1 MALGGTIKLQGES
14 EYRRALSQITQN
26 LREVSSEMKIVT
38 STYDKNDTSTDALTA
53 KSDVLNKRLEEQKSK
68 LKLVSDQYKKYQDAV
83 KQSANEHT
91 QLGEKLENAKQKLAS
106 IEAQCGKNSKEYEE
120 QKKAVDELQKE
131 YDESTKA
138 QDTNAKSLS
147 QLAVKMNNAQADVI
161 KTTKE
166 IDNLGKESDGSAKQV
181 DDLSKKMGDADDASK
196 NLNDGFTVLKGT
208 MANLASQAISKVVD
222 GFKELVGGAVD
233 YQKSMEY
240 YTTSFTV
247 MTGSADKASET
258 VKKLADIGATTPFD
272 MPQLA
277 DATSLLMNFGFSAGD
292 AVDSMMMLG
301 DISQGNADKLNS
313 IARAY
318 GKMNSAQKVSL
329 EDINM
334 MIDAGFN
341 PLQEI
346 SEKTGESMKSLYDRI
361 SHGKMSV
368 DEITASMKRSTSE
381 GGKYFKSMDAQSQ
394 TLDGRL
400 STLSDTVNS
409 KLGEALQ
416 PVLKKAA
423 DEWIPNITNAIDN
436 LDMDSVISVID
447 DIISN
452 VGDLF
457 GFIMDNGDMIISLV
471 AGIGTAMLTWKVASM
486 INGVVTA
493 VKAFQAANEGAS
505 VAQALLNGVM
515 NANPIM
521 LVATLLVGLVTAFIA
536 LWNTS
541 ESFRNFWIGLWD
553 GIKEVTGTV
562 VNAIVGFFT
571 QTLPNGFNAV
581 IEFFANLPGNI
592 ANFLGQALTN
602 VGQWVVNM
610 VQKAGEVGSQF
621 LQNVVSFFSQLPYNI
636 GYLIGEAL
644 GFIIKWVPQIASMAI
659 KAGSQFLHNVVSF
672 FRQLPSNIWNFLT
685 TVISNVG
692 SWVVNMAGKARQA
705 GSQFLQ
711 NVISFFRQLPSNVA
725 KFLSNVIS
733 NLGSWA
739 GNMARKGAEGAR
751 NLFHAVVNGIK
762 NLPKEVMN
770 IGKNIVQG
778 IWDGISG
785 AAGWLA
791 GKVKSFAK
799 GILDGMKNALK
810 IHSPS
815 RVFRDEVGK
824 YIAEGIGVGFTNEMK
839 SVTADMINA
848 IPTNFDVDAN
858 VKGSSGYVSSD
869 GYSYDRLVSA
879 FKDALSQVKIE
890 MDDEEMGHFVDKT
903 VTKLIYT

>member
-26 LREVSSEMKIVT
+26 LREVSSEMKVVT

-68 LKLVSDQYKKYQDAV
+68 LKLVSDQYKQYQNAV

-91 QLGEKLENAKQKLAS
+91 KLGEKLENAKGKLAS
-106 IEAQCGKNSKEYEE
+106 IEAQCGQNSKEYEE
-120 QKKAVDELQKE
+120 QKKAVDDLQKQ

-138 QDTNAKSLS
+138 QDKNKKSLS
-147 QLAVKMNNAQADVI
+147 QLAVQMNNAQADVN

-181 DDLSKKMGDADDASK
+181 DDLSKKMGDADGASK

-208 MANLASQAISKVVD
+208 MANLASQAISKIVD

-258 VKKLADIGATTPFD
+258 VKKLADIGAKTPFD

-277 DATSLLMNFGFSAGD
+277 DATSLLMNFGFNADD

-301 DISQGNADKLNS
+301 DISQGSADKLES
-313 IARAY
+313 ISRAY

-346 SEKTGESMKSLYDRI
+346 SEHTGESMQSLYDRI
-361 SHGKMSV
+361 SKGKMSV
-368 DEITASMKRSTSE
+368 DEITESMKRSTSE

-400 STLSDTVNS
+400 STLSDTINS
-409 KLGEALQ
+409 KFGEALQ
-416 PVLKKAA
+416 PILQKAA

-436 LDMDSVISVID
+436 MDIDSVVSVID
-447 DIISN
+447 DIVSA

-457 GFIMDNGDMIISLV
+457 GFIMDNGSMIISLV
-471 AGIGTAMLTWKVASM
+471 AGIGAAMVTWNVASM

-493 VKAFQAANEGAS
+493 VKRYQEANEGAT

-515 NANPIM
+515 NGNPIM
-521 LVATLLVGLVTAFIA
+521 LVVSLLAGLIATIVT
-536 LWNTS
+536 LWTTN
-541 ESFRNFWIGLWD
+541 EGFR
-553 GIKEVTGTV
+553 
-562 VNAIVGFFT
+562 
-571 QTLPNGFNAV
+571 NAV
-581 IEFFANLPGNI
+581 ISVWNAFKDTVGNAIKSVDGFIGNLISWFQALPGRI
-592 ANFLGQALTN
+592 GAFLSG
-602 VGQWVVNM
+602 
-610 VQKAGEVGSQF
+610 
-621 LQNVVSFFSQLPYNI
+621 
-636 GYLIGEAL
+636 
-644 GFIIKWVPQIASMAI
+644 
-659 KAGSQFLHNVVSF
+659 
-672 FRQLPSNIWNFLT
+672 
-685 TVISNVG
+685 VISNVQNWA
-692 SWVVNMAGKARQA
+692 SNMVSRASEA
-705 GSQFLQ
+705 GSNF
-711 NVISFFRQLPSNVA
+711 VSRVVSFIRGLPSAVWNW
-725 KFLSNVIS
+725 LSSTLN
-733 NLGSWA
+733 NAWNFA
-739 GNMARKGAEGAR
+739 GQLARVGANAAHGLANNIINTIRSLPGQLFNWGVDMVKGIA
-751 NLFHAVVNGIK
+751 NGIRNAIHHVTSAVSDVANK
-762 NLPKEVMN
+762 IKSFLHFSRPDEGPLAEYESWMPDMVEGLSDSLRKASPELISQTEALASGMSDAFNVN
-770 IGKNIVQG
+770 S
-778 IWDGISG
+778 GIS
-785 AAGWLA
+785 A
-791 GKVKSFAK
+791 
-799 GILDGMKNALK
+799 
-810 IHSPS
+810 
-815 RVFRDEVGK
+815 
-824 YIAEGIGVGFTNEMK
+824 
-839 SVTADMINA
+839 
-848 IPTNFDVDAN
+848 
-858 VKGSSGYVSSD
+858 SG
-869 GYSYDRLVSA
+869 GRSYDSMVEA

-903 VTKLIYT
+903 VTKLIYE